1 MQTDGKG
8 PVEVQQRLRNIL
20 AGVGDADLPLG
31 LRLLDQLVVRP
42 LQEILKILQI
52 LQVSPCVVYPP
63 ILVFDSDAGKRA
75 SCLSLHAV
83 IRNNF
88 NNLFI

>member
-31 LRLLDQLVVRP
+31 LRLLDQLVVRL

-63 ILVFDSDAGKRA
+63 FSYSIQTPESGRPV
-75 SCLSLHAV
+75 SLFT
-83 IRNNF
+83 R
-88 NNLFI
+88 